1 MSISDEDLAQARNI
15 SVEQVRLLRQS
26 RGTTN
31 ETLEALPDA
40 ALRHSLHRLAY
51 PRRPA
56 LRAEF
61 RFRQALGDDGTEPP
75 QQAVETA
82 VTELYVAA
90 VTDPPVQTA
99 GVPTGPAA
107 AAPAAPGEP
116 GLTVAAWQWLGPG
129 NIGGRIRGIVIDPG
143 TPSRMWAA
151 SPGGGVWHTQDG
163 GANWATVDDFLGNL
177 ACACIAM
184 HPADPRTIFAGTGEG
199 FWNIDALPGTGI
211 FATSDGVTWAVLP
224 ATQVPDFT
232 FVNRIA
238 VSRSGVV
245 LAATNT
251 GLFRCDDAARA
262 TWTRV
267 LGGAIADVKFD
278 PRDNGRAVAGTAPF
292 TSTGQAQAGA
302 AWFSTDGGRNWTAAS
317 HGSAWTGRVELAYA
331 ARNPDIV
338 YASVQMTA
346 GAIWRSQDGGASYQS
361 RATRTVRG
369 ATPAQYL
376 GDQGWYGNAIWAG
389 DPTDENLVITGG
401 VDLWRSADGG
411 DSLAEIS
418 TWQAHPPSPHAD
430 QHAIVAHPA
439 YDGTSNRMM
448 FFGNDGGI
456 CAAPDIRAVGREAR
470 PPHTSGWT
478 GLDNSFGVTQF
489 YAGAGHADTGK
500 IIGGA
505 QDNGTLCFDPQQGA
519 QKWTTIFGGDGGWC
533 AADPADPDI
542 FYAEY
547 VFLGLRRNT
556 DGGTTTDQRGDR
568 YINGQ
573 FFNFAKGAWD
583 WKPEP
588 FRIPDAMPVPA
599 GQRRKALFIAPFV
612 LDPSQPER
620 MLAGGLSLW
629 RTNDARTPNT
639 PTSGPSW
646 QSVKNPIVTSGD
658 TRNTEISAIAV
669 APGDPDTVWVGHANG
684 ALFLT
689 SNGTADSPTWQPVVS
704 ASLPRR
710 YCTRITIDPAQKDVV
725 YVAFG
730 GYARGNLWVTRNGG
744 GAWNDLSATLPTAPV
759 RAVTLHPRRAG
770 FVYAG
775 TEVGLFASEDSGA
788 TWSPTNQGPTNCSV
802 DDLFWMG
809 ETLVS
814 VTHGRGMYRIDLS
827 GV

>member
-1 MSISDEDLAQARNI
+1 MSLSRTGLGAGLLKRGGLQVDAFEGTGTAGNGRGAGGGDSRPGDHLLARLDRDADRPGSGSAQRQRGVAHSRGAAGGRGRDGPGGAPPLAAAGRGRAGRVMSISDEDLAQARNI

-177 ACACIAM
+177 ACAC
-184 HPADPRTIFAGTGEG
+184 
-199 FWNIDALPGTGI
+199 
-211 FATSDGVTWAVLP
+211 
-224 ATQVPDFT
+224 
-232 FVNRIA
+232 IA

-418 TWQAHPPSPHAD
+418 TWQAHPH
-430 QHAIVAHPA
+430 
-439 YDGTSNRMM
+439 
-448 FFGNDGGI
+448 
-456 CAAPDIRAVGREAR
+456 
-470 PPHTSGWT
+470 
-478 GLDNSFGVTQF
+478 
-489 YAGAGHADTGK
+489 
-500 IIGGA
+500 
-505 QDNGTLCFDPQQGA
+505 
-519 QKWTTIFGGDGGWC
+519 
-533 AADPADPDI
+533 
-542 FYAEY
+542 
-547 VFLGLRRNT
+547 
-556 DGGTTTDQRGDR
+556 
-568 YINGQ
+568 
-573 FFNFAKGAWD
+573 
-583 WKPEP
+583 
-588 FRIPDAMPVPA
+588 
-599 GQRRKALFIAPFV
+599 
-612 LDPSQPER
+612 
-620 MLAGGLSLW
+620 
-629 RTNDARTPNT
+629 
-639 PTSGPSW
+639 
-646 QSVKNPIVTSGD
+646 
-658 TRNTEISAIAV
+658 
-669 APGDPDTVWVGHANG
+669 
-684 ALFLT
+684 
-689 SNGTADSPTWQPVVS
+689 
-704 ASLPRR
+704 
-710 YCTRITIDPAQKDVV
+710 
-725 YVAFG
+725 
-730 GYARGNLWVTRNGG
+730 
-744 GAWNDLSATLPTAPV
+744 
-759 RAVTLHPRRAG
+759 
-770 FVYAG
+770 
-775 TEVGLFASEDSGA
+775 
-788 TWSPTNQGPTNCSV
+788 
-802 DDLFWMG
+802 
-809 ETLVS
+809 
-814 VTHGRGMYRIDLS
+814 
-827 GV
+827 

>member
-1 MSISDEDLAQARNI
+1 
-15 SVEQVRLLRQS
+15 
-26 RGTTN
+26 
-31 ETLEALPDA
+31 
-40 ALRHSLHRLAY
+40 
-51 PRRPA
+51 
-56 LRAEF
+56 
-61 RFRQALGDDGTEPP
+61 
-75 QQAVETA
+75 
-82 VTELYVAA
+82 
-90 VTDPPVQTA
+90 
-99 GVPTGPAA
+99 
-107 AAPAAPGEP
+107 
-116 GLTVAAWQWLGPG
+116 
-129 NIGGRIRGIVIDPG
+129 
-143 TPSRMWAA
+143 
-151 SPGGGVWHTQDG
+151 
-163 GANWATVDDFLGNL
+163 
-177 ACACIAM
+177 
-184 HPADPRTIFAGTGEG
+184 
-199 FWNIDALPGTGI
+199 
-211 FATSDGVTWAVLP
+211 
-224 ATQVPDFT
+224 
-232 FVNRIA
+232 
-238 VSRSGVV
+238 
-245 LAATNT
+245 
-251 GLFRCDDAARA
+251 
-262 TWTRV
+262 
-267 LGGAIADVKFD
+267 
-278 PRDNGRAVAGTAPF
+278 
-292 TSTGQAQAGA
+292 
-302 AWFSTDGGRNWTAAS
+302 
-317 HGSAWTGRVELAYA
+317 
-331 ARNPDIV
+331 
-338 YASVQMTA
+338 
-346 GAIWRSQDGGASYQS
+346 
-361 RATRTVRG
+361 
-369 ATPAQYL
+369 
-376 GDQGWYGNAIWAG
+376 
-389 DPTDENLVITGG
+389 
-401 VDLWRSADGG
+401 
-411 DSLAEIS
+411 
-418 TWQAHPPSPHAD
+418 
-430 QHAIVAHPA
+430 
-439 YDGTSNRMM
+439 M

-470 PPHTSGWT
+470 PPYTSGWT

-489 YAGAGHADTGK
+489 YAGAAHPDTGK

-505 QDNGTLCFDPQQGA
+505 QDNGTLCFDPRQGV
-519 QKWTTIFGGDGGWC
+519 QKWTTIFDGDGGWC

-542 FYAEY
+542 FYGEY

-556 DGGTTTDQRGDR
+556 DGGTTADQRGDR

-573 FFNFAKGAWD
+573 FFNLAKGGWD

-620 MLAGGLSLW
+620 ILAGGLSLW

-646 QSVKNPIVTSGD
+646 QSVKNPIVTAGD
-658 TRNTEISAIAV
+658 TRGSEISAIAV

-710 YCTRITIDPAQKDVV
+710 YCMRITIDPAQNEVV

-730 GYARGNLWVTRNGG
+730 GYARGNLWVTRPGG
-744 GAWNDLSATLPTAPV
+744 GGWKDLSATLPTAPV